1 VVPGEWLLLKVIDR
15 EMVTWLMVA
24 AEEREFGGILKRAR
38 AVRPLK
44 WPGAAFSRE
53 AAWKDNRWFLIANG
67 PGPGLVERALKGKPD
82 VDRILSVGF
91 CGALDPALRIG
102 DIVVSGEVPKG
113 LEASFVQGDV
123 VSVDRV
129 AVTAREKCDLR
140 RTTGAAVVEMESA
153 AVAKKAREWDVPF
166 GCVRVVSDAAGED
179 LPLDFNRFRDAD
191 GRFERTRI
199 ALAALGS
206 PFTVLPGL
214 VRLDRHCRRA
224 AERLGEFLAN
234 CEN

>member
-1 VVPGEWLLLKVIDR
+1 
-15 EMVTWLMVA
+15 MVA
-24 AEEREFGGILKRAR
+24 AEAREFEGILKRA
-38 AVRPLK
+38 AEVRPLL
-44 WPGAAFSRE
+44 WPGAAFSRQ
-53 AAWKDNRWFLIANG
+53 AAWKNSRWFLIANG
-67 PGPGLVERALKGKPD
+67 PGPRLVQRALEHRPE
-82 VDRILSVGF
+82 VDRILSIGF

-102 DIVVSGEVPKG
+102 DIVVSGEVPGG
-113 LEASFVQGDV
+113 LGASFVRGDV

-129 AVTAREKCDLR
+129 AITVGDKCNLR
-140 RTTGAAVVEMESA
+140 ASTGAAVVEMESA
-153 AVAKKAREWDVPF
+153 AVAQKAQEWEVPF

-179 LPLDFNRFRDAD
+179 LPLDFNLYRDAD

-199 ALAALGS
+199 ALAALGR

-214 VRLDRHCRRA
+214 IRLDRHCRQA

>member
-1 VVPGEWLLLKVIDR
+1 MTA
-15 EMVTWLMVA
+15 MVTWLMVA
-24 AEEREFGGILKRAR
+24 AEAREFGGILKRAGEI
-38 AVRPLK
+38 RPLT
-44 WPGAAFSRE
+44 WPSAAFSRE
-53 AAWKDNRWFLIANG
+53 AAWKNSRWFLIANG
-67 PGPGLVERALKGKPD
+67 PGPKLVERALGREHSGKPE
-82 VDRILSVGF
+82 VDRILSIGF

-102 DIVVSGEVPKG
+102 DIVVSGEVPNELG
-113 LEASFVQGDV
+113 ASFVRGEV

-129 AVTAREKCDLR
+129 AITVREKCDLR
-140 RTTGAAVVEMESA
+140 AATGAAVVEMESA
-153 AVAKKAREWDVPF
+153 AVARKAREWDVPF

-179 LPLDFNRFRDAD
+179 LPLDFNRYRDAD

-199 ALAALGS
+199 ALAGLGR

-214 VRLDRHCRRA
+214 VRLDQHCRQA

>member
-1 VVPGEWLLLKVIDR
+1 
-15 EMVTWLMVA
+15 MTTWLMVA
-24 AEEREFGGILKRAR
+24 AEGREFEGILKRAVE
-38 AVRPLK
+38 VRPLS

-53 AAWKDNRWFLIANG
+53 AAWKNSRWLLIANG
-67 PGPGLVERALKGKPD
+67 PGPKLVERALERKPD
-82 VDRILSVGF
+82 VDRILSIGF

-113 LEASFVQGDV
+113 LGASFVQGDV

-129 AVTAREKCDLR
+129 AFTAREKWDLR
-140 RTTGAAVVEMESA
+140 ASTGAAVVEMESA
-153 AVAKKAREWDVPF
+153 AVARKAREWDVPF
-166 GCVRVVSDAAGED
+166 GCVRVVSDIAGED
-179 LPLDFNRFRDAD
+179 LPLDFTLYRDAH

-199 ALAALGS
+199 ALAALGR

-214 VRLDRHCRRA
+214 IRLELHCRRA

-234 CEN
+234 CEI

>member
-1 VVPGEWLLLKVIDR
+1 
-15 EMVTWLMVA
+15 MVA
-24 AEEREFGGILKRAR
+24 AEQREFEGILKRAGE
-38 AVRPLK
+38 VRPLK

-53 AAWKDNRWFLIANG
+53 AAWKNSRWFLIANG
-67 PGPGLVERALKGKPD
+67 PGPRLVERALDGKHD
-82 VDRILSVGF
+82 QEHDGKQHVDRILSVGF

-113 LEASFVQGDV
+113 LGASFVRGDV

-129 AVTAREKCDLR
+129 AITAREKCDLR
-140 RTTGAAVVEMESA
+140 ASTGAAVVEMESA
-153 AVAKKAREWDVPF
+153 AVAQKAREWDVPF
-166 GCVRVVSDAAGED
+166 GCVRVVSDIAGED
-179 LPLDFNRFRDAD
+179 LPLDFNRYRDAD

-199 ALAALGS
+199 ALAALGR

-214 VRLDRHCRRA
+214 IRLDRHCRRA

>member
-1 VVPGEWLLLKVIDR
+1 
-15 EMVTWLMVA
+15 MVTWLMVA
-24 AEEREFGGILKRAR
+24 AEAREFEGILKRAGD
-38 AVRPLK
+38 VRPLK

-53 AAWKDNRWFLIANG
+53 AAWKNSRWFLIANG
-67 PGPGLVERALKGKPD
+67 PGPRLVERALERKPD
-82 VDRILSVGF
+82 VDRILSIGF

-113 LEASFVQGDV
+113 LGASFVRGDV

-129 AVTAREKCDLR
+129 AITARDKCDLR
-140 RTTGAAVVEMESA
+140 AATGAAVVEMESA
-153 AVAKKAREWDVPF
+153 AVAQKAREWDVPF
-166 GCVRVVSDAAGED
+166 GCVRVVSDVAGED
-179 LPLDFNRFRDAD
+179 LPLDFNRYRDAD

-199 ALAALGS
+199 ALAALGR

-214 VRLDRHCRRA
+214 VRLDRDCRRA